1 MRIYNNVMAYN
12 AHRNLSVTQGN
23 LAKNLEKLS
32 SGLRINRAA
41 DDAAGLAISEKMRAQ
56 LKGMERAQLNAQDA
70 VSLVQTAE
78 GAFNTVG
85 LILNR
90 LQELATEAATSSLSD
105 TDREKIVDEYS
116 ALKVQVNQMASNIN
130 FNGIKLLGGEF
141 SAGKPFQIGALS
153 AEKIMISI
161 AKATFTGIVS
171 GGSLVLSTVTG
182 ANAAITKVQ
191 NAIEKVASHRSKLGA
206 YQNRLEHVIT
216 NLGISQEN
224 LTAAESRI
232 RDLDVAKE
240 MTTFTRNQIL
250 QQTGNAMLAQANMMP
265 MQVLTLMGG

>member
-12 AHRNLSVTQGN
+12 AHRNLSITQGN
-23 LAKNLEKLS
+23 MAKNMEKLS

-78 GAFNTVG
+78 GAFNTIG

-90 LQELATEAATSSLSD
+90 LQELATEAATSSLNDSD
-105 TDREKIVDEYS
+105 RAKIVDEYN
-116 ALKVQVNQMASNIN
+116 ALKSQVDQMAANVN
-130 FNGIKLLGGEF
+130 FNQVKLLTGGF
-141 SAGKPFQIGALS
+141 SAGKPFQIGAL
-153 AEKIMISI
+153 ADEKINIAI
-161 AKATFTGIVS
+161 AKATFSGIVT
-171 GGSLVLSTVTG
+171 GGVLSLGNVTG

-191 NAIEKVASHRSKLGA
+191 NAIEKVATHRSKLGA

-224 LTAAESRI
+224 LTATESRI

-250 QQTGNAMLAQANMMP
+250 QQTGNAILAQANMMP
-265 MQVLTLMGG
+265 MQVLTLLGG